1 MSVKHNLHPM
11 LHPLGLR
18 NDHKDIMRLIE
29 QQLQVIH
36 AEARE
41 KGYVSTNTQ
50 RSEVE
55 DKVVTFAHITMI
67 SEGSPAS
74 IAVRG

>member
-29 QQLQVIH
+29 QHLHVIH

-41 KGYVSTNTQ
+41 KGYVSTNTEK
-50 RSEVE
+50 SEEE
-55 DKVVTFAHITMI
+55 DKVVTFARITMI

>member
-1 MSVKHNLHPM
+1 M

-18 NDHKDIMRLIE
+18 NDHKDIMKLIE
-29 QQLQVIH
+29 QQLHIIH

-50 RSEVE
+50 RSEEENKVE
-55 DKVVTFAHITMI
+55 TFARITMI

-74 IAVRG
+74 IAVRGITLL